1 MSKKRPSNPAVGIY
15 MMKNQKNASA
25 LRSREHM
32 CACQR
37 SHNCYKYSLDNEVKN
52 KEYIYLK
59 HICYTNFRP
68 FVQIDLKLAKVY
80 RISYTVNTKF

>member
-15 MMKNQKNASA
+15 IMKNRKNASA
-25 LRSREHM
+25 YTFRSPAQM

-37 SHNCYKYSLDNEVKN
+37 SHNYHEHPWDREVKN

-68 FVQIDLKLAKVY
+68 FVQIDLKQPKVCG
-80 RISYTVNTKF
+80 ISYSKY